1 MLRFSRNQRRRIMAL
16 LTIAAVALSACGGGS
31 ATPTPSGNAGQT
43 NAGTMG
49 PDDSTN
55 QPTVAPSG
63 LAGAIS
69 ALEGVTSY
77 KFTMTETGG
86 ALGPTLSDLPDT
98 SNGNPSFT
106 LSGTI
111 VLKPDKAADVTVAG
125 LLRVISVGGFDYQDN
140 GLQGSFTK
148 NDTGSPGLADSLSPD
163 FVLASSFG
171 SAFDFANG
179 FDKKQSESKNG
190 VDTDY
195 YEINDTGSAALKE
208 LGSVAGV
215 PDAAW
220 TAGIW
225 VAQKGGYPVKMTI
238 TATSVATPT
247 SAATVVFVRSFDITK
262 VDDSGNKVT
271 APTNVIGA

>member
-1 MLRFSRNQRRRIMAL
+1 MLRFSQSQSRTMVAL
-16 LTIAAVALSACGGGS
+16 LTIAAVALSACGSGS
-31 ATPTPSGNAGQT
+31 ATPVPSSNPGQT
-43 NAGTMG
+43 NVGTTG
-49 PDDSTN
+49 PVG
-55 QPTVAPSG
+55 PTLAPTG
-63 LAGAIS
+63 LAAALG
-69 ALEGVTSY
+69 ALEGATSY
-77 KFTMTETGG
+77 RFTMSEMGG
-86 ALGPTLSDLPDT
+86 ALGPTLSSLPDT

-106 LSGTI
+106 LSGTL

-125 LLRVISVGGFDYQDN
+125 LLRVISIGGFDYQDN

-148 NDTGSPGLADSLSPD
+148 NDTGNPGLSDSLTPD
-163 FVLASSFG
+163 YVFTSTFG
-171 SAFDFANG
+171 SGFDFANG

-195 YEINDTGSAALKE
+195 YEANDTGSSALKQ

-225 VAQKGGYPVKMTI
+225 ISQKDGFPVKMTI

-247 SAATVVFVRSFDITK
+247 SAAAVFFVRSFDITK
-262 VDDSGNKVT
+262 VNDAGNKVV